1 MGEYRAILLTASPDL
16 YDLLRRTA
24 AGDRAAFSALYRAT
38 SPKLYGLVSRILP
51 SGEASEAL
59 QEAYV
64 KIWERAADFDSAK
77 GSPLAWMATVARNKA
92 LDVARKSRPISFE
105 DMGEGFE
112 PVADTED
119 PLASRDRSEGYA
131 KLMRCLEGLA
141 PERREMILL
150 AYYRGASRE
159 AIAKKYAAPV
169 GSVKTW
175 LRRSL
180 GDLRDCMSS

>member
-1 MGEYRAILLTASPDL
+1 MLNLDL
-16 YDLLRRTA
+16 ADLLRRTA
-24 AGDRAAFSALYRAT
+24 KGDRAAFAALYRAT

-51 SGEASEAL
+51 SGEAGEAL

-64 KIWERAADFDSAK
+64 KIWERASDFDAAK

-92 LDVARKSRPISFE
+92 LDTARKTRPVSLE

-112 PVADTED
+112 VVAETEH

-131 KLMRCLEGLA
+131 KLMRCLQGLA

-159 AIAKKYAAPV
+159 AIARKYEAPV

-180 GDLRDCMSS
+180 ADLKDCMSS

>member
-1 MGEYRAILLTASPDL
+1 MLSAPDL
-16 YDLLRRTA
+16 GDLLRRTA
-24 AGDRAAFSALYRAT
+24 TGDRTAFATLYRST
-38 SPKLYGLVSRILP
+38 SAKLYGLVSRILP

-64 KIWERAADFDSAK
+64 KIWERAADFDANK

-92 LDVARKSRPISFE
+92 LDVARRTRPISME

-112 PVADTED
+112 PVADTQD

-131 KLMRCLEGLA
+131 QLMRCLKGLA
-141 PERREMILL
+141 PERRDMIML

-159 AIAKKYAAPV
+159 AIARKYAAPV

-180 GDLRDCMSS
+180 ADLKTCLSS

>member
-1 MGEYRAILLTASPDL
+1 M
-16 YDLLRRTA
+16 
-24 AGDRAAFSALYRAT
+24 
-38 SPKLYGLVSRILP
+38 
-51 SGEASEAL
+51 
-59 QEAYV
+59 
-64 KIWERAADFDSAK
+64 KIWERAGDFDAAK
-77 GSPLAWMATVARNKA
+77 GSPLAWMATIARNRA
-92 LDVARKSRPISFE
+92 LDLARRTRPMSLE

-112 PVADTED
+112 LVAETEH
-119 PLASRDRSEGYA
+119 PLASRERTEGYA
-131 KLMRCLEGLA
+131 QLMRCLDRLP

-180 GDLRDCMSS
+180 SDLRDCLSS

>member
-1 MGEYRAILLTASPDL
+1 MGEHRAILLSVDL
-16 YDLLRRTA
+16 ADLLRLTATGDRTA
-24 AGDRAAFSALYRAT
+24 FAALYRAT
-38 SPKLYGLVSRILP
+38 SPKLFGLVARILP

-64 KIWERAADFDSAK
+64 KIWERAADFDAAK

-92 LDVARKSRPISFE
+92 LDVARKTRAISLE

-112 PVADTED
+112 VVADTEH

-159 AIAKKYAAPV
+159 AIARKYAAPV

-180 GDLRDCMSS
+180 ADLKDCMST